1 MKQWYQL
8 HRASAGIKPDGAQKD
23 LAQCLARNNHLL
35 NVNNHYYWIIER
47 DRSRN
52 HIVGKYFSNQS
63 KVQQR
68 QQDSVTNVQSPYHVR
83 GPVNQVCSEILLS
96 RMCAGERTVQ
106 TLQKDWTW
114 NRIQVTHPDD
124 GLAAESC
131 ACCVFWFHRP
141 CWGTPAH
148 TNTPMHT

>member
-1 MKQWYQL
+1 MQV
-8 HRASAGIKPDGAQKD
+8 SNV
-23 LAQCLARNNHLL
+23 LAFTYFFFFALYLQVVKSKLSKEYHFLKMN
-35 NVNNHYYWIIER
+35 
-47 DRSRN
+47 RSRN

-96 RMCAGERTVQ
+96 RMCASERTVQ

-124 GLAAESC
+124 GLVAKSC
-131 ACCVFWFHRP
+131 AWCVFWFHHP